1 MTHKAQGVVTVSSH
15 EYEPGVG
22 KAVESTFGGKCI
34 QVGYVC
40 FIPINLPMLNSTLFQ
55 TSIS

>member
-40 FIPINLPMLNSTLFQ
+40 FIPINLPMLN
-55 TSIS
+55 